1 MVVKYKIALVFDFDL
16 TLSPYYQQEEIIKYW
31 NIDAKKFWSQCTYK
45 VTNEEYDLEHA
56 YIKVLREYIEK
67 YNLNLSNEKL
77 FQLGTKISLYEGI
90 SNKYNIS
97 IFKDLEKIISSYNKN
112 IELECYCISGGLER
126 MIAGALEAHN
136 LTNYF
141 KKVFACTLD
150 EDSYKNIAFPKETVG
165 HTIKTQKLY
174 QIAKGLDKDVNDKI
188 EEYYIPF
195 ENMIYLGDGLT
206 DIPAFSLINSMGGT
220 SIAVY
225 RESKTAD
232 GNIDQEKTLKDY
244 EYGYKLAIEAKRAKQ
259 LLPADYSDGKPLN
272 LALRN
277 YVKEI
282 CEKIVETNK

>member
-1 MVVKYKIALVFDFDL
+1 MVVKHKIALVFDFDL

-31 NIDAKKFWSQCTYK
+31 GIDAKEFWSQCTYK

-90 SNKYNIS
+90 SNKHNIS

-141 KKVFACTLD
+141 KKVFACTVD

-174 QIAKGLDKDVNDKI
+174 QIAKGLNKDVNDKI

-195 ENMIYLGDGLT
+195 ENMIYLGDGQT
-206 DIPAFSLINSMGGT
+206 DIPAFSLLNSMGGK

-225 RESKTAD
+225 REIKD
-232 GNIDQEKTLKDY
+232 KNGKIDFERTQLNYEKIHSFTLKTNRV
-244 EYGYKLAIEAKRAKQ
+244 LN
-259 LLPADYSDGKPLN
+259 LLPADYSPNKPLKRT
-272 LALRN
+272 LEQ
-277 YVKEI
+277 YVMEI
-282 CEKIVETNK
+282 CEKISSQ